1 LVLPIAI
8 FVDLESRRVYRTGV
22 GRIAIVTAALVVL
35 GACKGR
41 EEAAPA
47 PPPAQDASM
56 QKPLPTGMLMGT
68 FDAAAPKARSAA
80 RLRSTRGATAG
91 EWIELQP
98 AAPGD
103 SPKRTTFE
111 HFRSDS
117 LFLPL
122 DAMTLLHDTFARA
135 EPGFAPLSPQL
146 LDARALGRLRAEL
159 ATFAKEWSSIDSA
172 RAARERFPTSSL
184 VRDLSSDDEWREARS
199 ALAPTIEDLTKL
211 AADLEKKGSGLWVI
225 SAQ

>member
-1 LVLPIAI
+1 M
-8 FVDLESRRVYRTGV
+8 YRTAV
-22 GRIAIVTAALVVL
+22 DRIAIVTAALVVL

-47 PPPAQDASM
+47 PPPPAQDASM

-68 FDAAAPKARSAA
+68 FDAAAPKTGIAR

-103 SPKRTTFE
+103 SPKRTAFE

-122 DAMTLLHDTFARA
+122 DAMTLVHDAFARA

-159 ATFAKEWSSIDSA
+159 ATFAKDWSSIDSA
-172 RAARERFPTSSL
+172 KAARERFPMSSL
-184 VRDLSSDDEWREARS
+184 VRDLSSDDEWREART
-199 ALAPTIEDLTKL
+199 ALGATIDDLVKL
-211 AADLEKKGSGLWVI
+211 AADLEKKGSAVWVI
-225 SAQ
+225 PAQ